1 MAMAFRRIV
10 RQVGMDED
18 SKRWLVRLRTPDG
31 QIGAGTMLD
40 PEHVLT
46 CAHVPGDETALVE
59 MIGLPGVPALE
70 ATRMPEFWVPALE
83 DRRGDVAVLKLQRPQ
98 AQARPAP
105 LRRMPLKREQKV
117 WTFGFSDFVSDGAW
131 CQAELL
137 GAGGP
142 GGEWV
147 QLHQVKGEP
156 IGHGFSGAAVFDDA
170 TNEMVGILVS
180 ALLGVADRKSSW
192 MIPLE
197 TILGHL
203 PGLARWVRGEPA
215 VDASFTRRVDSDR
228 SDPRLGREMTGWLSR
243 EPSVRVVTTEGAGSL
258 SLPVVLAD
266 RERPRTTDSL
276 LAETPRDAVPPP
288 GSIDLAIDAAGKT
301 AEEVRTRINGR
312 LGARFTAPT
321 TLVVDAI
328 DDAADPGA
336 LVGDVVLP
344 LIRQANELR
353 LRLFLA
359 FRRKS
364 SPHLGAVLVA
374 VLDRLTARLDDLA
387 TLEAGNIEQQSHV
400 AQRFVDLPD
409 VQARE
414 PLLRGT
420 LKLLRAAEADGDFA
434 WLARHVNQCE
444 RGVADAI
451 AEASAVRRDYDGKLA
466 KRAELRARLT
476 GYDQMAGHHGLGEN
490 AELARLFVL
499 ARRALW
505 EGPCDLDIAA
515 ARVREFEKAV
525 RRKRRT

>member
-1 MAMAFRRIV
+1 MGI
-10 RQVGMDED
+10 DEET
-18 SKRWLVRLRTPDG
+18 KRWLVRLRTPDG
-31 QIGAGTMLD
+31 LLGAGTMLD
-40 PEHVLT
+40 SEHVLT
-46 CAHVPGDETALVE
+46 CAHVPGDEAALVE
-59 MIGLPGVPALE
+59 MIGLPGVPARKAARL
-70 ATRMPEFWVPALE
+70 PGFWVPALE
-83 DRRGDVAVLKLQRPQ
+83 DRRGDVAVLKLERPQ
-98 AQARPAP
+98 AEARPAP

-117 WTFGFSDFVSDGAW
+117 WTFGFSDLVSDGAW

-147 QLHQVKGEP
+147 QLHHVKGEP
-156 IGHGFSGAAVFDDA
+156 IGPGFSGAAVFDDA

-180 ALLGVADRKSSW
+180 ALLGVTDRRSSW

-215 VDASFTRRVDSDR
+215 VDESFTRRVDSDR
-228 SDPRLGREMTGWLSR
+228 WNPRLGREMTGWLSH
-243 EPSVRVVTTEGAGSL
+243 EPSVRVVTTDEAGSL
-258 SLPVVLAD
+258 TLPVVLAD

-288 GSIDLAIDAAGKT
+288 GSIDLAIDATGKT
-301 AEEVRTRINGR
+301 AEQVRTRINGR
-312 LGARFTAPT
+312 LGEEFAAPT

-328 DDAADPGA
+328 DDAAEPGA
-336 LVGDVVLP
+336 LVGEVVLP
-344 LIRQANELR
+344 LIRRANELR

-364 SPHLGAVLVA
+364 SPHLETVLGA

-400 AQRFVDLPD
+400 AQRFVDIKE
-409 VQARE
+409 VEVRE

-420 LKLLRAAEADGDFA
+420 LRLLRAAESDGDFE
-434 WLARHVNQCE
+434 WVARHVNQCE
-444 RGVADAI
+444 RSVADAI
-451 AEASAVRRDYDGKLA
+451 AEATAVRRDYDGKLA
-466 KRAELRARLT
+466 RRAELRARLSA
-476 GYDQMAGHHGLGEN
+476 YDQMARDLGVGEN
-490 AELARLFVL
+490 AELERLFVL

-505 EGPCDLDIAA
+505 EGPCDLGTAA
-515 ARVREFEKAV
+515 AQVHEFEAAV
-525 RRKRRT
+525 RRKRRK